1 MDLGVN
7 MQGIQIASL
16 IFIFIM
22 LYVVRIHYKKS
33 ELPRAEAAF
42 WSLILLILGTLVVVE
57 ESANFIRNLFQV
69 SRLLDVVMIVA
80 FMGTFIFLIENRI
93 QITKLRSKLE
103 KLTREK
109 AMEQ

>member
-1 MDLGVN
+1 

-22 LYVVRIHYKKS
+22 LYVVRIHYKKR
-33 ELPRAEAAF
+33 ELPRVEAIF
-42 WSLILLILGTLVVVE
+42 WSLILLVLGTLVVIE
-57 ESANFIRNLFQV
+57 ESANFIRSLFQV

-93 QITKLRSKLE
+93 QITKLRTKLE
-103 KLTREK
+103 TLTRER
-109 AMEQ
+109 AMED